1 LTGSLASDLK
11 HGSWG
16 YDITHGTELDP
27 KRPGR
32 RRRRQFRKHGFP
44 SKRAAQQALTKLRAK
59 LDDGSYRKPSDKELG
74 AYAQEVLRRRRANRA
89 LRESTLANYERYV
102 RDDITPSKLGGM
114 RLTEIRR
121 TDVNGFL
128 ADLSDAGRGATTVR
142 RILAVLQMVLSAAV
156 RDELIGANPALGAE
170 RPAQPDATIK
180 IWDLK
185 TIGEFMRR
193 ASSHRLG
200 ALYELAIYCGLR
212 RGELAPLRWQDVD
225 LANRKLI
232 VGRTRTTIDGKIV
245 ETMTPKTKSGHR
257 TVPLTDAAVAAL
269 LTWKLRQDQEAEDAQ
284 EAWHTEGHVF
294 TMEDGR
300 ALDPSYI
307 TRTFA
312 RICQQDE
319 PLPELHFHG
328 LRHTFASLAI
338 ARGSDLSSVGKLLGH
353 SSVQVTGDIYHHL
366 TAGVGQRLWTVPLY
380 SLLTRCTHMRV

>member
-1 LTGSLASDLK
+1 MMGATA
-11 HGSWG
+11 
-16 YDITHGTELDP
+16 
-27 KRPGR
+27 
-32 RRRRQFRKHGFP
+32 
-44 SKRAAQQALTKLRAK
+44 
-59 LDDGSYRKPSDKELG
+59 KPSDKELG
-74 AYAQEVLRRRRANRA
+74 AYAQEVLRRRRASRA
-89 LRESTLANYERYV
+89 LRESTLATYERYV

-193 ASSHRLG
+193 ASSHRLS

-212 RGELAPLRWQDVD
+212 RGELAALRWQDVD
-225 LANRKLI
+225 LANRELI
-232 VGRTRTTIDGKIV
+232 VGRNRTTIDGKIV
-245 ETMTPKTKSGHR
+245 ETMTPKTKSGHH

-269 LTWKLRQDQEAEDAQ
+269 LTWKLRQDQEAEDAK

-300 ALDPSYI
+300 GARSELDHSDVREDLPAGRTAPRAAFPRSPSHI
-307 TRTFA
+307 RQPGN
-312 RICQQDE
+312 R
-319 PLPELHFHG
+319 
-328 LRHTFASLAI
+328 R
-338 ARGSDLSSVGKLLGH
+338 
-353 SSVQVTGDIYHHL
+353 
-366 TAGVGQRLWTVPLY
+366 GQRPQHRRQAARPFERPGHWRHLPPPDRRRWAKGCGRC
-380 SLLTRCTHMRV
+380 RCTHCSHVALT